1 MNLVDSPIN
10 SPRSAGHAGGL
21 LGIPD
26 AARHNIFRS
35 FAQADS
41 SITRKHD
48 GIGLGLDIL
57 PLSRGCSRAV
67 AARSV
72 SY

>member
-1 MNLVDSPIN
+1 MNLVDSPTN
-10 SPRSAGHAGGL
+10 SLRSAGDAGGF
-21 LGIPD
+21 LGMPD
-26 AARHNIFRS
+26 ATRHNIFRS

-48 GIGLGLDIL
+48 GIGLGLDISL
-57 PLSRGCSRAV
+57 LSRRCSRAA